1 MREHHHAVRAWSED
15 VQGETGAIQA
25 ARSRFREH
33 CMKCH
38 CGEVFK
44 SPRWATTR
52 ALHRTH
58 RAKLLADAMAAAAA
72 HRAYAWGDRE

>member
-1 MREHHHAVRAWSED
+1 MREQHHAVRAWSEH
-15 VQGETGAIQA
+15 VQGETSAIQE
-25 ARSRFREH
+25 RSRSREH

-38 CGEVFK
+38 CGEVFR

-58 RAKLLADAMAAAAA
+58 RAKWLADAVAAAAA